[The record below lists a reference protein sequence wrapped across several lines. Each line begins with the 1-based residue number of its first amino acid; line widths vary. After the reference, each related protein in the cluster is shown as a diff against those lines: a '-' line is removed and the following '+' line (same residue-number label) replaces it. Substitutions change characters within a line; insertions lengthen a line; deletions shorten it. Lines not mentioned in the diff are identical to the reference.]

1 MKSKLL
7 IVLSLLLVFGIDGLV
22 LAEKTKGNNSGAAFK
37 PDGVAVT
44 NRQRRRKRRRR
55 YRAERPTISPVTE
68 TGGGNGAMPDQPS
81 PPPPPPVVE
90 EAPVVSA
97 PPPASGPGMDTP
109 GRGRPKRSGAP
120 RIKPPTVNIK
130 PPTE

>member
-7 IVLSLLLVFGIDGLV
+7 IVISLLFVLGVDGLV
-22 LAEKTKGNNSGAAFK
+22 MAEKMNGDNSGAAFN

-44 NRQRRRKRRRR
+44 NPQRRRKRRRR
-55 YRAERPTISPVTE
+55 YRAERHPVTE
-68 TGGGNGAMPDQPS
+68 TGVGNGAMPDQPS
-81 PPPPPPVVE
+81 PPPPVVE
-90 EAPVVSA
+90 EVPVMSA
-97 PPPASGPGMDTP
+97 PPPVSSPGGGAS
-109 GRGRPKRSGAP
+109 KRSSAP